1 MTKKNKMKKIPTLT
15 ILVGCPASGKSTFAE
30 WKVRTEAKTMRI
42 SRDEIRFSQFQEV
55 MDQSVETMITKIIN
69 VQIKTLLSNG
79 WNVLLDTCNV
89 NLEYIKQPIADFSE
103 MANIEFKV
111 FDLPL
116 EELFSRNDK
125 RDRKV
130 PKKVIENMYHQLQK
144 TKQKFD
150 FKSIRKIEKNL
161 EYCDQNPN
169 LPKAIICDLDGTL
182 ALMNG
187 RNPFDAT
194 KCDED
199 EINNPVANVLRN
211 YKKLGYEILLV
222 SGREDRYKEPTLRF
236 LQKHEI
242 EYDDLIMRKTKDSRK
257 DSIIKT
263 EIYNEFIKDKY
274 FVEFV
279 LDDRNQVVDTWR
291 NDLKLPCFQV
301 YYGDF

>member
-1 MTKKNKMKKIPTLT
+1 MKKIPTLT
-15 ILVGCPASGKSTFAE
+15 ILTGCPASGKSTFAE
-30 WKVRTEAKTMRI
+30 WKVRTEPKTMRI

-55 MDQSVETMITKIIN
+55 MDPAYESMISKIVN
-69 VQIKTLLSNG
+69 GQIKTLLSNG
-79 WNVLLDTCNV
+79 WNVILDTCNTK
-89 NLEYIKQPIADFSE
+89 LEYIKQPINDFSE
-103 MANIEFKV
+103 FANIEFKV

-116 EELFSRNDK
+116 AELFIRNEK

-144 TKQKFD
+144 TKEKFD
-150 FKSIRKIEKNL
+150 FKAIKKVNKNL
-161 EYCDQNPN
+161 EYAIQNPE

-187 RNPFDAT
+187 RNPFDAS

-199 EINNPVANVLRN
+199 EINGPVANVLRN
-211 YKKLGYEILLV
+211 YKKLGYQILLV

-242 EYDDLIMRKTKDSRK
+242 QYDELIMRKTQDSRK

-263 EIYNEFIKDKY
+263 EIYNESIKDKY

>member
-1 MTKKNKMKKIPTLT
+1 MKKIPTLT
-15 ILVGCPASGKSTFAE
+15 ILIGAPASGKSTFAE
-30 WKVRTEAKTMRI
+30 WKVRTEVKTMRI

-55 MDQSVETMITKIIN
+55 MDNSVESMISKIIN

-79 WNVLLDTCNV
+79 WNVVLDTCNV
-89 NLEYIKQPIADFSE
+89 KYDYIKQPIDNFSE
-103 MANIEFKV
+103 QANIEFKV

-125 RDRKV
+125 RERKV
-130 PKKVIENMYHQLQK
+130 PGKVIENMYHQLQK
-144 TKQKFD
+144 TKAKFD
-150 FKSIRKIEKNL
+150 FKEIKKVEKNL
-161 EYCDQNPN
+161 EYCDQNSD

-187 RNPFDAT
+187 RNPFEAS

>member
-1 MTKKNKMKKIPTLT
+1 MRKVILMKGLP
-15 ILVGCPASGKSTFAE
+15 GSGKSTLAKKIIAE
-30 WKVRTEAKTMRI
+30 NPETYKRINRDDLRAMFDNGITSQSNEKFVKKVR
-42 SRDEIRFSQFQEV
+42 D
-55 MDQSVETMITKIIN
+55 
-69 VQIKTLLSNG
+69 LLIVKS
-79 WNVLLDTCNV
+79 
-89 NLEYIKQPIADFSE
+89 
-103 MANIEFKV
+103 
-111 FDLPL
+111 L
-116 EELFSRNDK
+116 EEGKSIIIDDTNLSDTNLK
-125 RDRKV
+125 RVSQLVNEYNTKFNEKV
-130 PKKVIENMYHQLQK
+130 EVEVIEVNTDLAVCIERDALREKPVGEKVIKKMHRQ
-144 TKQKFD
+144 F
-150 FKSIRKIEKNL
+150 FKDSP
-161 EYCDQNPN
+161 EYCDQNPE

-187 RNPFDAT
+187 RNPFDAS

-199 EINNPVANVLRN
+199 EINDPVANVLRN

-222 SGREDRYKEPTLRF
+222 SGREDRYKDPTLRF
-236 LQKHEI
+236 LEKHQI
-242 EYDDLIMRKTKDSRK
+242 EYDELIMRKTQDSRK

>member
-1 MTKKNKMKKIPTLT
+1 
-15 ILVGCPASGKSTFAE
+15 
-30 WKVRTEAKTMRI
+30 
-42 SRDEIRFSQFQEV
+42 
-55 MDQSVETMITKIIN
+55 MDQSVESMITKIIN

-116 EELFSRNDK
+116 EELFMRNEK

-130 PKKVIENMYHQLQK
+130 PKKVIENMFYQLQK
-144 TKQKFD
+144 TKAKFD
-150 FKSIRKIEKNL
+150 FKPIRKVEKNL
-161 EYCDQNPN
+161 EYCDQNPD

-187 RNPFDAT
+187 RNPFDAS

-199 EINNPVANVLRN
+199 GINNPVANVLRN

>member
-1 MTKKNKMKKIPTLT
+1 MKKTPTLT

-55 MDQSVETMITKIIN
+55 MDNSVESMISKIIN

-89 NLEYIKQPIADFSE
+89 KLDYIKQPIAEFSE

-116 EELFSRNDK
+116 EELFSRNEK

-130 PKKVIENMYHQLQK
+130 PKKVIENMFYQLQK
-144 TKQKFD
+144 TKENFD
-150 FKSIRKIEKNL
+150 FKPIKKVNKNL
-161 EYCDQNPN
+161 EYCNQNPD

-187 RNPFDAT
+187 RNPFDAS

-236 LQKHEI
+236 LQTHEI

-263 EIYNEFIKDKY
+263 EIYNESIKDKY

>member
-1 MTKKNKMKKIPTLT
+1 MKKIPTLT
-15 ILVGCPASGKSTFAE
+15 ILIGCPASGKSTYAE
-30 WKVRTEAKTMRI
+30 WKVRTESKTMRI
-42 SRDEIRFSQFQEV
+42 SRDEIRFSQFQEA
-55 MDQSVETMITKIIN
+55 MDPASETMISKMILTQ
-69 VQIKTLLSNG
+69 VKTLLSNG
-79 WNVLLDTCNV
+79 WNVILDNCNV
-89 NLEYIKQPIADFSE
+89 KLDYIKQPISDFSE
-103 MANIEFKV
+103 MANIDFKL

-116 EELFSRNDK
+116 EELLIRNEK
-125 RDRKV
+125 RERKV
-130 PKKVIENMYHQLQK
+130 PKKVIENMFHQLQK
-144 TKQKFD
+144 TKEKFD
-150 FKSIRKIEKNL
+150 FKPIKKVNKNL
-161 EYCDQNPN
+161 EYCDQNPD

-187 RNPFDAT
+187 RNPFDAST
-194 KCDED
+194 CDQD
-199 EINNPVANVLRN
+199 LINNPVASVLKN
-211 YKKLGYEILLV
+211 YKKLGYKILLV

-236 LQKHEI
+236 LEQHEI

-263 EIYNEFIKDKY
+263 EIYNESIKDKY